1 MSDVQSRL
9 ALEVDHLLAFN
20 PRVDVLCIKLSQRI
34 GIYIKEDEMLLISKK
49 HRLLFFQYHDKTGY
63 RLCLNLVLNLRKRA
77 ARVILDAD
85 YQTSSVNLLK
95 KLKWI
100 PFSEQAKLSRCCI
113 I

>member
-1 MSDVQSRL
+1 MILLILLIKKLENVRCVKPFGSRVD
-9 ALEVDHLLAFN
+9 LEVDHLLAFN
-20 PRVDVLCIKLSQRI
+20 PRVDICIKLSQRI

-85 YQTSSVNLLK
+85 YQTSPVNLLK
-95 KLKWI
+95 KT
-100 PFSEQAKLSRCCI
+100 
-113 I
+113 